1 MLGAVRGEERSHA
14 VVGIDLAAGRG
25 TTEVAALCLNAGD
38 PLPVFD
44 PAAHRA
50 VQTDEEIVELV
61 AAARPVVIALDAP
74 LSLPSVVAAALRGE
88 VKPPQGFTDN
98 SPYTRAA
105 ERDPLWGR
113 LRVRPLPVSF
123 LGGLTFRA
131 IALLPKLRA
140 RQPAATIIEVF
151 PTASLRVLGIRPAA
165 PAGGARHR
173 PAKASAAARMVVQQ
187 GLRALVAGIPA
198 PDAHLLEADLLD
210 ALAAA
215 LTALA
220 YVRGAS
226 VAVGDPVEG
235 QIVLPRSADF
245 PWL

>member
-1 MLGAVRGEERSHA
+1 MV

-25 TTEVAALCLNAGD
+25 VTAVAALRLSVGD
-38 PLPVFD
+38 PLPAFD
-44 PAAHRA
+44 PGAQRA
-50 VQTDEEIVELV
+50 VQTDKEIVE
-61 AAARPVVIALDAP
+61 AAAMAQPEVVAIDAP
-74 LSLPSVVAAALRGE
+74 LSLPGAVAAALRGE
-88 VKPPQGFTDN
+88 VAPLQGSMDN

-105 ERDPLWGR
+105 ERDPLWAHLG
-113 LRVRPLPVSF
+113 VRPLPVSF
-123 LGGLTFRA
+123 LGGLTFRV

-140 RQPAATIIEVF
+140 SLPDAAIIEVF

-165 PAGGARHR
+165 PASGAPRS
-173 PAKASAAARMVVQQ
+173 AKASAAARMAVQQ
-187 GLRALVAGIPA
+187 GLRALIAGIPA
-198 PDAHLLEADLLD
+198 PDAHLLGADLLD

-235 QIVLPRSADF
+235 QIVLPRSADL
-245 PWL
+245 PWP

>member
-1 MLGAVRGEERSHA
+1 MLGGIWSAERGCIV

-25 TTEVAALCLNAGD
+25 TTEVAALRLNAGD
-38 PLPVFD
+38 LLPVFD
-44 PAAHRA
+44 PTAHRA
-50 VQTDEEIVELV
+50 VQTDEEIVGLV
-61 AAARPVVIALDAP
+61 ATVRPAVIALDAP
-74 LSLPSVVAAALRGE
+74 LSLPAAVAAALRGE
-88 VKPPQGFTDN
+88 VAPLQGSTDN

-105 ERDPLWGR
+105 ERDPLWVR
-113 LRVRPLPVSF
+113 LGVRPLPVSF

-131 IALLPKLRA
+131 LTLLPKLRA
-140 RQPAATIIEVF
+140 RQPTAAIIEVF
-151 PTASLRVLGIRPAA
+151 PTASLCILGIRPAA
-165 PAGGARHR
+165 LAGGARR
-173 PAKASAAARMVVQQ
+173 PAKSSDAARTAVQQ

-198 PDAHLLEADLLD
+198 PDAHLLGADLLD

-220 YVRGAS
+220 HERGAS

-235 QIVLPRSADF
+235 QIVLPRSADL